1 MLHILPL
8 GLRILSFNVASSL
21 ALPNFGNIAL
31 PSFHGQLWPIRSAT
45 AVKRDVENINFN
57 PDGSPFLW
65 LLQDE
70 YKGKTFYEYVL
81 SFWNYS
87 RRMLTLTEVVG
98 DSSTIPI
105 QQSVFLSTLCDVVL
119 TFFHLSGHVKC
130 VFWMLPFPIS

>member
-31 PSFHGQLWPIRSAT
+31 PSFHGQLWPIRSVT

-70 YKGKTFYEYVL
+70 YKGKTFYEYALFFGTIHGV
-81 SFWNYS
+81 
-87 RRMLTLTEVVG
+87 LTLTEVVG
-98 DSSTIPI
+98 GSLTIPI
-105 QQSVFLSTLCDVVL
+105 QQSVFLQAYTV
-119 TFFHLSGHVKC
+119 
-130 VFWMLPFPIS
+130 